1 MGLKDKVLRTID
13 CVLRDSKYIGNLD
26 VKQFEDT
33 YVLKLYLNHP
43 DAPLHISYQGDE
55 QGFLDY
61 LYKELSQRQL
71 DKTKY
76 FTARMVDPGNDFYH
90 VTINEQ

>member
-1 MGLKDKVLRTID
+1 MVIKDKVLRTINS
-13 CVLRDSKYIGNLD
+13 VLRDSEYIGNLD
-26 VKQFEDT
+26 VEQFEDI
-33 YVLKLYLNHP
+33 YILKLYLNHP
-43 DAPLHISYQGDE
+43 DVPLHISYQGDE

-71 DKTKY
+71 DKTVYCK
-76 FTARMVDPGNDFYH
+76 AIMVDPGNDFYH